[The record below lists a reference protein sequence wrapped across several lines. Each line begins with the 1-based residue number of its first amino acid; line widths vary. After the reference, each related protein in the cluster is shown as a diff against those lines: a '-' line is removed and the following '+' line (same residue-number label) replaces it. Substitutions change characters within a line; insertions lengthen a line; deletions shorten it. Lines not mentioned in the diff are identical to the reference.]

1 MPPICTA
8 GFISTKSLNGTSV
21 SPSDIT
27 SLCYMPHAQDI
38 GTSARIR
45 RISM

>member
-1 MPPICTA
+1 
-8 GFISTKSLNGTSV
+8 
-21 SPSDIT
+21 
-27 SLCYMPHAQDI
+27 MPHAQDI